1 MTRLSPLDM
10 MFLYGETSNSKMHVG
25 ALLPMTPP
33 ADAPTDYLR
42 RLIDDAR
49 AHDIASPW
57 NRKLAHHRLQY
68 SPLHSWVVD
77 KNFDFDYHVRRSA
90 LASPGDER
98 ELGIL
103 ISRLH
108 SNHLD
113 LSRPPWEVH
122 LIEGLEGGR
131 FAMYMKVHHSLVDGY
146 TGMKIL
152 ARSFSP
158 DPDDADSRLFFNVA
172 APQRPRPEPTSQTNP
187 LFAAIGAVGS
197 AVSGGISSTFNV
209 GRALLNTQIRRDG
222 DYALI
227 ANSVQAPHSILNAHI
242 SRNRRF
248 ATQQYATERLKA
260 IGAEHD
266 ATLNDVAL
274 AVIGGGL
281 RRFLDEL
288 GELPHRSLV
297 SFVPVNVRPK
307 GDVGGGNA
315 VGAILVGMGTDIAN
329 PVERLR
335 GITASTR
342 MSKAQL
348 QTMSPNEILAYT
360 AALIA
365 PAATQVTGAVT
376 GIEPPWP
383 YTFNLCVSNVP
394 GPREPLYLRG
404 SRLEATYPVS
414 IPMHGM
420 ALNITLQSY
429 ADTLNFG
436 FIGCRDTL
444 PHLQRLA
451 VYTGEALDDLEAA
464 TKSVRRSSS

>member
-1 MTRLSPLDM
+1 M
-10 MFLYGETSNSKMHVG
+10 
-25 ALLPMTPP
+25 
-33 ADAPTDYLR
+33 
-42 RLIDDAR
+42 
-49 AHDIASPW
+49 
-57 NRKLAHHRLQY
+57 
-68 SPLHSWVVD
+68 
-77 KNFDFDYHVRRSA
+77 
-90 LASPGDER
+90 
-98 ELGIL
+98 
-103 ISRLH
+103 
-108 SNHLD
+108 
-113 LSRPPWEVH
+113 H

-152 ARSFSP
+152 SRSFSP
-158 DPDDADSRLFFNVA
+158 DPDDAHTRLFFNVA
-172 APQRPRPEPTSQTNP
+172 APQRPRPQPTSQTNP

-197 AVSGGISSTFNV
+197 AVSGCISSTFNV

-260 IGAEHD
+260 IGAEHG

-288 GELPHRSLV
+288 GELPDRSLV

-329 PVERLR
+329 PVERLQ

-360 AALIA
+360 AALLA

-376 GIEPPWP
+376 GIKPPWP

-404 SRLEATYPVS
+404 FSAGSHLSCVDPDAWDGAQYHVAELRRHPQLRFHRVPRQTAALAAARRLHRRGPRRPRGGHEIGATLVE
-414 IPMHGM
+414 
-420 ALNITLQSY
+420 L
-429 ADTLNFG
+429 
-436 FIGCRDTL
+436 TL
-444 PHLQRLA
+444 P
-451 VYTGEALDDLEAA
+451 
-464 TKSVRRSSS
+464 